1 MNLYN
6 LNKKPNDL
14 LTMMV
19 ASIARPSGK
28 LTIFADIC
36 FAIIRTQYTRVNHP
50 DCLDKVA
57 IGVTIKA
64 RCVEQ
69 TFDKIRRMI
78 WYRGAAFS
86 VCLSDEMTSGSI
98 QFHP

>member
-19 ASIARPSGK
+19 ASIARPRGK

-36 FAIIRTQYTRVNHP
+36 FAIIRTQYARVSHP
-50 DCLDKVA
+50 DWLDKVA
-57 IGVTIKA
+57 IGLPIKA
-64 RCVEQ
+64 RSEEQ
-69 TFDKIRRMI
+69 TFDKFRRTI
-78 WYRGAAFS
+78 W
-86 VCLSDEMTSGSI
+86 
-98 QFHP
+98 